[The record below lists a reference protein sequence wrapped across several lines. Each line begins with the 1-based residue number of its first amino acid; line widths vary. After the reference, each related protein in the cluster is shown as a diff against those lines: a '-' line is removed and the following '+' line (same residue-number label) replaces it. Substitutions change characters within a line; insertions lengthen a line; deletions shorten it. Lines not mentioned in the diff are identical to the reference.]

1 MSKFISSPKDFFEY
15 ESTGQTEE
23 EVRQYLEDLS
33 KNKSSKSDKMP
44 EFVYDFGDG
53 ITTTSFEDLSADIS
67 RPGYEIRERFLKTR
81 NIYLTMLSFRQEEIF
96 RKNAQYILGCMDCMT
111 LLEVGFDFNTI
122 VDLVTRTVAK
132 RRDLVQQIQN
142 FLKSATLESMTF
154 NSDSLSILFFTLS
167 NKVATK
173 FYEEAEWRLVDAVR
187 SLVTQV
193 ETDTSPEDIIK
204 ELYEFSGNS
213 YENFMDL
220 MNIRNGMIRLTKAQV
235 ELLLDMS
242 NSCSLTSE
250 QATEIFLSLYQPYQ
264 MVQTPPNENDPVLE
278 KKQK

>member
-1 MSKFISSPKDFFEY
+1 MSKFINSPKDFFEY

-33 KNKSSKSDKMP
+33 KNKTAKTDKIP
-44 EFVYDFGDG
+44 EFEYDFGGG

-67 RPGYEIRERFLKTR
+67 RPGYEIRERFLRTN
-81 NIYLTMLSFRQEEIF
+81 NIYLTMLSFRKEEVF

-111 LLEVGFDFNTI
+111 LLDAGFEFNTI
-122 VDLVTRTVAK
+122 VDLVTRTVA
-132 RRDLVQQIQN
+132 RRKDLVKQIQN
-142 FLKSATLESMTF
+142 FLNSDTLESMTF
-154 NSDSLSILFFTLS
+154 NSDSLSLLFFTLS
-167 NKVATK
+167 NKADTK

-204 ELYEFSGNS
+204 ELYEFSGYS
-213 YENFMDL
+213 YEDFMDL
-220 MNIRNGMIRLTKAQV
+220 INNRNGVIRLTKDQV
-235 ELLLDMS
+235 EILLELS

-264 MVQTPPNENDPVLE
+264 VVQTPPTEKGPVLE